1 MRSKQRKF
9 SCLKAFVLV
18 RLKGGGN
25 YVACCHY
32 HYHRCWYPEEY
43 VEPYPRRRRFVRST
57 REDELSE
64 LEEERDN
71 LERRL
76 RKLEKELEELR
87 QRTSEK
93 HD

>member
-1 MRSKQRKF
+1 MS
-9 SCLKAFVLV
+9 
-18 RLKGGGN
+18 
-25 YVACCHY
+25 CCHY

-43 VEPYPRRRRFVRST
+43 VEAYPRTRRFVRSA

-64 LEEERDN
+64 LEEERDT

-76 RKLEKELEELR
+76 RRLEKELEDLR
-87 QRTSEK
+87 QKTSEK